1 MSVIETVHCGKP
13 MIAIPIF
20 GDQLYNA
27 NLLVEKQVAIALKY
41 KNLINDELFNAINKI
56 LTGNYKYINSAC
68 I

>member
-13 MIAIPIF
+13 MVAIPIF

-41 KNLINDELFNAINKI
+41 ENLNNDELFNAINKI
-56 LTGNYKYINSAC
+56 LTGNYK
-68 I
+68 